1 MKNIFHQLLKNI
13 DTYSMNY
20 RRYLALLLIIFLGVI
35 ISPKSGNGSIIFLEP
50 ENITDIIRQVSEIGI
65 IALGI
70 TLVIFSAGIDLSVGS
85 ILALSA
91 CVVTLLLTDASA
103 SSSNLFLGISGPI
116 IIALIIST
124 IIGALNGL
132 AVAYMRIQPFI
143 VTLAM
148 MFGVRGLARLVTNN
162 ANIDIGFGDDI
173 ASSFAAILSEKYFV
187 IMMYIILCIILSV
200 LFKKT
205 IYGRLIRAI
214 GDNLRAAKY
223 TGIAIEKIQ
232 IGVYALCGFLAGLA
246 GIIHAAQNHQGSPNA
261 GNMYELEAIAAVVIG
276 GTALSG
282 GRGSISG
289 TIIGTLIMGI
299 MTNILRL
306 NNVDANIEMV
316 LKSVIIIIAV
326 KIQTGRSES

>member
-65 IALGI
+65 IALGM
-70 TLVIFSAGIDLSVGS
+70 TLVIISAGIDLSVGS

-173 ASSFAAILSEKYFV
+173 ASSFAAILSEKYLV
-187 IMMYIILCIILSV
+187 IMMYIIL
-200 LFKKT
+200 
-205 IYGRLIRAI
+205 
-214 GDNLRAAKY
+214 
-223 TGIAIEKIQ
+223 
-232 IGVYALCGFLAGLA
+232 
-246 GIIHAAQNHQGSPNA
+246 
-261 GNMYELEAIAAVVIG
+261 
-276 GTALSG
+276 
-282 GRGSISG
+282 
-289 TIIGTLIMGI
+289 
-299 MTNILRL
+299 L
-306 NNVDANIEMV
+306 NY
-316 LKSVIIIIAV
+316 
-326 KIQTGRSES
+326 